1 MATTYRVTGMSCDG
15 CARAVSN
22 AVKSRVAT
30 ATVEV
35 DLAGG
40 IVTVDGVDDKS
51 VVKDAV
57 EGAGFEFEGPV
68 SP

>member
-1 MATTYRVTGMSCDG
+1 MATIHRVTGMSCDG

-22 AVKSRVAT
+22 AVKARVAT

-35 DLAGG
+35 DLDSG
-40 IVTVDGVDDKS
+40 IVTVDGVDDS
-51 VVKDAV
+51 AVVKAAV
-57 EGAGFEFEGPV
+57 ERAGFEYGGTV